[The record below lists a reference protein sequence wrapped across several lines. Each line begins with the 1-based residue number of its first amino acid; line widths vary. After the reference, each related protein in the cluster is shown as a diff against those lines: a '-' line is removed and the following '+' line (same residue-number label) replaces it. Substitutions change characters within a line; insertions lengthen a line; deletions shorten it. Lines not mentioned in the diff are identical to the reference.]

1 MDNDNFRDVSDE
13 ELEQVHGGTE
23 IYSEDDPMNVG
34 YKCECGTR
42 LVRTKTGFHCEKCNA
57 EYNKMMQKINKVPA
71 RAT

>member
-23 IYSEDDPMNVG
+23 IYSEDDPMNIG
-34 YKCECGTR
+34 YKCECGT
-42 LVRTKTGFHCEKCNA
+42 LLTPTKTGFHCDFCGNN
-57 EYNKMMQKINKVPA
+57 YTKMMKKINKVTS